1 MVREWPLL
9 VVQRHFTSAS
19 VSPFSAGSHPL
30 QLAPPHHTLDL
41 ERPICTFLFPL
52 HCAAQCADVTGR
64 VQRMSPVTDDQ
75 HLRSRAWNCLSRKLH
90 FPATASALSRNW
102 TTWRRRKKKK
112 LMMMIAFKETLFLSR
127 FVTIKEVVTVFKKH
141 VFYPSKRATQT

>member
-1 MVREWPLL
+1 MATAGGAEAFHISQCLPFQCW
-9 VVQRHFTSAS
+9 QSSTSI
-19 VSPFSAGSHPL
+19 GSST
-30 QLAPPHHTLDL
+30 PHTRLDL

-75 HLRSRAWNCLSRKLH
+75 HLRSRAWNCLSRKLL

-102 TTWRRRKKKK
+102 TTWRRRKKKT